1 MCPAQIYCSVRAMS
15 RIVWAQLQLIKDI
28 CTYRINSGGAPEVMP
43 HCAQSYLT
51 SGWLKSWGT
60 VVWGWLGSE
69 IPWGYSGHLPILLC
83 ALWCPPVLFMGPTH
97 QMSPF
102 KHRRVLLSSAFCV
115 CKHSQLISLASVW
128 GIIFWQAL
136 YYIQLLYLH
145 MTPHWALKFSCPL
158 DRGKDEFLVH
168 ISHISLLT
176 ITASWMARTSFFLEL
191 IHSKTRDQ
199 GEKTHDSW

>member
-1 MCPAQIYCSVRAMS
+1 MWQVVLCSSWLLMCPAQIYCSVRAMS

-69 IPWGYSGHLPILLC
+69 IPWGYSGHLTILLC

-102 KHRRVLLSSAFCV
+102 KHRRAAKFCLLCLQTLTVNKPGKCV
-115 CKHSQLISLASVW
+115 GNNFLASPVLYPA
-128 GIIFWQAL
+128 IILAYDPTL
-136 YYIQLLYLH
+136 G
-145 MTPHWALKFSCPL
+145 S
-158 DRGKDEFLVH
+158 
-168 ISHISLLT
+168 
-176 ITASWMARTSFFLEL
+176 
-191 IHSKTRDQ
+191 
-199 GEKTHDSW
+199 

>member
-1 MCPAQIYCSVRAMS
+1 MCEDDLAQRYLEDILDISPYCCVPCG
-15 RIVWAQLQLIKDI
+15 VLQS
-28 CTYRINSGGAPEVMP
+28 CSWVP
-43 HCAQSYLT
+43 HTRCHHSST
-51 SGWLKSWGT
+51 G
-60 VVWGWLGSE
+60 E
-69 IPWGYSGHLPILLC
+69 
-83 ALWCPPVLFMGPTH
+83 
-97 QMSPF
+97 
-102 KHRRVLLSSAFCV
+102 LLSSAFCV